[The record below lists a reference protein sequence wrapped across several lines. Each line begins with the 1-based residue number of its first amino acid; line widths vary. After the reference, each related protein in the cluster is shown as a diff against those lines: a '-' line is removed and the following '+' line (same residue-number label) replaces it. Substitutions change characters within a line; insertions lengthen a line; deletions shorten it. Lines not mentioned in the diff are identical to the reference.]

1 LGRIQSADGG
11 LYKIGVKVFFQQLTK
26 STNSNKMLKKPVYMD
41 YNATTPVDLRVLQEM
56 LPWFSE
62 NFGNAASRTHVF
74 GWKAAEA
81 VDIARRQIAD
91 LIGCSDKEII
101 FTSGATESNNL
112 ALKGVFD
119 AHLNKGN
126 HIITIQTEHKA
137 ILDVCEHLENL
148 GASVTYLKPD
158 SNGLISAEEIE
169 EVIRPETILVTVM
182 FANNEIGVIQPI
194 TEIAEVCRKNKVI
207 FHTDATQAV
216 GKIETN
222 VQKDGI
228 DLMSFSGHKIYGP
241 KGVGVLYIKKKT
253 NLIAQMDGGKHERG
267 LRSGTLNVPGIVGLG
282 KACKIAQAEM
292 TSERVRL
299 HQLRSRLES
308 NILDNITDSFVHAI
322 LSPRLD
328 HLTNICFPK
337 IDGENFLMSLRDL
350 AVSSGSAC
358 TSASIEPSHVLKA
371 LNIEDNLAY
380 SSIRFSLGRFTT
392 EEEVDFAISYLT
404 KCYSAIL
411 SN

>member
-1 LGRIQSADGG
+1 
-11 LYKIGVKVFFQQLTK
+11 
-26 STNSNKMLKKPVYMD
+26 MLKKPVYMD

-62 NFGNAASRTHVF
+62 NFGNASSRTHVF

-81 VDIARRQIAD
+81 VDIARQQIAD
-91 LIGCSDKEII
+91 LIGCSDKEIV

-112 ALKGVFD
+112 ALKGAFD
-119 AHLNKGN
+119 AHRQKGN
-126 HIITIQTEHKA
+126 HIITLQTEHKA
-137 ILDVCEHLENL
+137 ILDVCQHLENL
-148 GASVTYLKPD
+148 GGNITYLKPN
-158 SNGLISAEEIE
+158 SNGLISAQEIE
-169 EVIRPETILVTVM
+169 EAIRPETILVTVM
-182 FANNEIGVIQPI
+182 YANNEIGVIQPI
-194 TEIAEVCRKNKVI
+194 AEIAEICRKRQI
-207 FHTDATQAV
+207 LFHTDATQAV

-222 VQKDGI
+222 VQEDGI

-241 KGVGVLYIKKKT
+241 KGVGVLFVKKKT

-282 KACKIAQAEM
+282 KACEIAKAEM
-292 TSERVRL
+292 NSERVKL
-299 HQLRSRLES
+299 HQLRSRLEL
-308 NILDNITDSFVHAI
+308 NILDNIPESFVHAI

-328 HLTNICFPK
+328 HLSNICFPK

-358 TSASIEPSHVLKA
+358 TSASVEPSHVLKA
-371 LNIEDNLAY
+371 LNIDDNLAY

-392 EEEVDFAISYLT
+392 EEEVDFAIDYI
-404 KCYSAIL
+404 KNCYNAIL

>member
-1 LGRIQSADGG
+1 
-11 LYKIGVKVFFQQLTK
+11 
-26 STNSNKMLKKPVYMD
+26 MLKKPVYMD

-62 NFGNAASRTHVF
+62 NFGNASSRTHVF

-81 VDIARRQIAD
+81 VDIARQQIAD
-91 LIGCSDKEII
+91 LIGCSDKEIV

-119 AHLNKGN
+119 AHSQKGN
-126 HIITIQTEHKA
+126 HIITLQTEHKA
-137 ILDVCEHLENL
+137 ILDVCQHLENL
-148 GASVTYLKPD
+148 GGNITYLKPD
-158 SNGLISAEEIE
+158 CNGLISAQEIE
-169 EVIRPETILVTVM
+169 EAIRPETILVTVM
-182 FANNEIGVIQPI
+182 YANNEIGVIQPI
-194 TEIAEVCRKNKVI
+194 AEIAEICRKRQI
-207 FHTDATQAV
+207 LFHTDATQAV

-222 VQKDGI
+222 VQEDGI

-241 KGVGVLYIKKKT
+241 KGVGVLYVKKKT

-282 KACKIAQAEM
+282 KACEIAKAEM
-292 TSERVRL
+292 NSERVKL
-299 HQLRSRLES
+299 HQLRSRLEL
-308 NILDNITDSFVHAI
+308 NILDNIPESFVHAI

-328 HLTNICFPK
+328 HLSNICFPK

-358 TSASIEPSHVLKA
+358 TSASVEPSHVLKA
-371 LNIEDNLAY
+371 LNIDDNLAY

-392 EEEVDFAISYLT
+392 EEEVDFVIDYI
-404 KCYSAIL
+404 KNCYNAIL

>member
-1 LGRIQSADGG
+1 
-11 LYKIGVKVFFQQLTK
+11 
-26 STNSNKMLKKPVYMD
+26 MLKKPVYMD

-119 AHLNKGN
+119 THRNKGN

-137 ILDVCEHLENL
+137 VLDVCLHLENL

-158 SNGLISAEEIE
+158 NNGLISAKEIE
-169 EVIRPETILVTVM
+169 EAIRPETILVSVM
-182 FANNEIGVIQPI
+182 YANNEIGVIQPI
-194 TEIAEVCRKNKVI
+194 AEIAEVCRKNKVI

-222 VQKDGI
+222 VQKEGI
-228 DLMSFSGHKIYGP
+228 DLMSFTGHKIYGP
-241 KGVGVLYIKKKT
+241 KGIGVLYVKKKI
-253 NLIAQMDGGKHERG
+253 NLIAQIDGGKHERG

-282 KACKIAQAEM
+282 KACEIAQAEM

-308 NILDNITDSFVHAI
+308 NILDNIPDSFVHAI

-328 HLTNICFPK
+328 HLSNICFPK

-358 TSASIEPSHVLKA
+358 TSASVEPSHVLKA
-371 LNIEDNLAY
+371 LNIDDNSAY

-392 EEEVDFAISYLT
+392 QEEVDFAIGYIK
-404 KCYSAIL
+404 KCYDAIL
-411 SN
+411 SH